1 MHGWN
6 GAGNLMPNA
15 RVPKTWISLLK
26 FYIFY
31 VLFIPKRFK
40 MYGLFWST
48 HLKNDALR
56 SFLQNGPE
64 QSLLSPVY
72 ENKEYQDKGEK
83 MGFSCG
89 IVGLPNVGKST
100 FFNALTKAGAE
111 SSNYSFCTI
120 NKNVGVVPV
129 PDPRLDELSRLV
141 KPLKKV
147 PTFIEFVDI
156 AGLVRDASQGQ
167 GKGNQFLN
175 DIRETEAVVQ
185 VVRLFQDPEIM
196 HYYGRIDPLDDLN
209 IILTELIIK
218 DLDSFEKRK
227 IKTEKNAKSGNKEAL
242 QELEVVNQ
250 CISLLN
256 QGKILFGNVEKKDH
270 PVLWEL
276 RPLTNK
282 PMMVIANMN
291 EEELGNVQANPY
303 YRQLEEDVNRM
314 GAILIPFS
322 AKLEVELQELEE
334 DEAAEMLKEYNLTEP
349 GLHRI
354 IREGYNLL
362 NLITYFTAGE
372 KEVRAWTIRKGT
384 KAPQAAAVIH
394 TDFEKGFIK
403 AEVVGYNDFIEAGSF
418 SQAKLQG
425 KLRIEGK
432 EYVFQ
437 DGDVVVFRFN
447 V

>member
-1 MHGWN
+1 
-6 GAGNLMPNA
+6 
-15 RVPKTWISLLK
+15 
-26 FYIFY
+26 
-31 VLFIPKRFK
+31 
-40 MYGLFWST
+40 
-48 HLKNDALR
+48 
-56 SFLQNGPE
+56 
-64 QSLLSPVY
+64 
-72 ENKEYQDKGEK
+72 
-83 MGFSCG
+83 
-89 IVGLPNVGKST
+89 
-100 FFNALTKAGAE
+100 
-111 SSNYSFCTI
+111 
-120 NKNVGVVPV
+120 
-129 PDPRLDELSRLV
+129 
-141 KPLKKV
+141 
-147 PTFIEFVDI
+147 
-156 AGLVRDASQGQ
+156 
-167 GKGNQFLN
+167 
-175 DIRETEAVVQ
+175 
-185 VVRLFQDPEIM
+185 
-196 HYYGRIDPLDDLN
+196 
-209 IILTELIIK
+209 
-218 DLDSFEKRK
+218 
-227 IKTEKNAKSGNKEAL
+227 
-242 QELEVVNQ
+242 
-250 CISLLN
+250 
-256 QGKILFGNVEKKDH
+256 
-270 PVLWEL
+270 
-276 RPLTNK
+276 
-282 PMMVIANMN
+282 
-291 EEELGNVQANPY
+291 
-303 YRQLEEDVNRM
+303 M